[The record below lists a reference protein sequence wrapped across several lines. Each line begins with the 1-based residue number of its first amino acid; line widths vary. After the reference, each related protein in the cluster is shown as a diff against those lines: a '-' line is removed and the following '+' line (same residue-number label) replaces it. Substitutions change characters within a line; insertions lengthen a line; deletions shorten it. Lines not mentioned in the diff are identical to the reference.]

1 MNQFS
6 INKVFGWFN
15 KSTRVGLANSI
26 NIEREVGR
34 SKTNI
39 WLGDTLFIL
48 PIEKAI
54 DMLCQLELYA
64 LTCYNV
70 TQGHINII
78 NQLETKESIE
88 FYDFRIGYPKK
99 LSFTGYPT
107 L

>member
-1 MNQFS
+1 MC
-6 INKVFGWFN
+6 IRDRFN

>member
-1 MNQFS
+1 
-6 INKVFGWFN
+6 
-15 KSTRVGLANSI
+15 
-26 NIEREVGR
+26 
-34 SKTNI
+34 
-39 WLGDTLFIL
+39 
-48 PIEKAI
+48 
-54 DMLCQLELYA
+54 MLCQLELYA